1 MIPTYKQPLTQEFE
15 ALRQATNHLVDQLV
29 YRDDTSE
36 RLTPQNHNR
45 WIPALEH
52 TEKDTE
58 LLYKLIKKSGY
69 FCALHR
75 RNRQILYPSLSR
87 S

>member
-1 MIPTYKQPLTQEFE
+1 MIPTYKQPLTPEFE
-15 ALRQATNHLVDQLV
+15 VLRQATNRLVDQRAH
-29 YRDDTSE
+29 RDRTGES
-36 RLTPQNHNR
+36 LAPQNHNR

-75 RNRQILYPSLSR
+75 RNRQIGYPSLSR